1 MNVNVGENWVRPD
14 WQPHPKVRVCVTTN
28 AGDFSPAPWQGF
40 NLGLNTG
47 DNKIRVA
54 KARQHVW
61 KTLRT
66 QKAPFWLEQV
76 HGKELVQYGSR
87 HWRADGVWTTST
99 SEPCV
104 VLTADCLPVLFAR
117 CDGSAVAA
125 VHAGWR
131 GVEQGI
137 LQEAAAL
144 LAPKGEALAA
154 WIGPAI
160 SASQYQVGEEVYAAF
175 QSLPNA
181 EQCFKKDSEPQRWR
195 CDLAGLA
202 ELQLAP
208 LGVKVTR
215 SDLCTVSDPKQR
227 FYSYR
232 KNGQTGRFASLIW
245 LEE

>member
-1 MNVNVGENWVRPD
+1 MSSKVGEDWLVPTWRP
-14 WQPHPKVRVCVTTN
+14 HENVRVCVTTN

-47 DNKIRVA
+47 DNKVRVA

-61 KTLRT
+61 KKIGTK
-66 QKAPFWLEQV
+66 KAPFWLDQV
-76 HGKELVQYGSR
+76 HGKELVEYGSN
-87 HWRADGVWTTST
+87 HWAVDGVWTTEPSA
-99 SEPCV
+99 PCV
-104 VLTADCLPVLFAR
+104 VLTADCLPVLLAR

-137 LQEAAAL
+137 LQAAVKQ

-154 WIGPAI
+154 WVGPAI
-160 SASQYQVGEEVYAAF
+160 SADEYQVGEEVYRAF
-175 QSLPNA
+175 QSIPNA
-181 EQCFKKDSEPQRWR
+181 ETCFSEDPEPNRWR

-202 ELQLAP
+202 ALQLEP
-208 LGVKVTR
+208 LGVQVTK
-215 SDLCTVSDPKQR
+215 SGLCTASDPQQR

-232 KNGQTGRFASLIW
+232 KQGQTGRFASLIW
-245 LEE
+245 LAE